1 MIEVLIHNIKIDLNF
16 KDENDRTIK
25 YITQGIHEQLDP
37 LDPDRYRKKLF
48 NTYNKYG
55 QRIWDGR
62 IKICTFNPKKGIYQV
77 PTGLYPD
84 LIDYLTVQKDKT
96 GIEFSVKDQRGPK
109 LTADIPDEITLDG
122 HGLEKTL
129 TLRDYQYEGVKGSLE
144 EQVGIVLNATNSG
157 KCKSGDSL
165 VSTSKGIMSINEL
178 IHLTDISSYKDIKE
192 YSYKLD
198 IQLVNRY
205 GNLERPSK
213 IFINGKK
220 SLYKVK
226 SDLGLETINTD
237 NHPLLIVNEEGDFV
251 WKKTGELRAGDKL
264 VINTGNEVYGTN
276 KKLDTLDSYCLGL
289 LVADGYYHKGGLSFT
304 NNEESLINTFNKWAK
319 RETGI
324 MPRMEEKYLK
334 GSYSATAC
342 HVKVGKSGSF
352 DSFLNYYGLSRVKSD
367 KKSIPK
373 DILDAPKN
381 IQLAFLSGYY
391 ECEMSFELRGGRN
404 NIECTTKSHRLA
416 KQLQLMLLNMGIVV
430 NIKPRKIKGYAYT
443 YYRMTFRAVDSLK
456 LVKLLN
462 FKTEGRNNSKNT
474 LIESMCNRRRNAKGR
489 SVPVG
494 KKLCD
499 TYVNSLPSKVRGKA
513 RHKYNIPHTISNL
526 RVQRLLKEY
535 PEGDKQLKQKLLL
548 LSDPRIYYTEIT
560 DISYYEDDY
569 TYDFEMPETHSFIC
583 DGLIN
588 HNSVEAIS
596 IFKYLLPKLEE
607 GQHLLFIAPRNSIM
621 NQLLLKFQHYL
632 GEDLIGV
639 WGDGKKDLD
648 HPIVCA
654 TIQTIASA
662 IKKPDIKL
670 TSKKDKLLER
680 MATKYVPAI
689 LESGSPMA
697 NLKLLSLN
705 FKPNYK
711 YEEDDLDLFRELSM
725 TLKTDKDATK
735 CLEGY
740 VKKYKKV
747 MYKKNEKGFKKYDSA
762 IEFLNSVV
770 GVICDEAHFAGADS
784 YWNVFQHLTNARL
797 RIGMTGTLD
806 KTKPIHMQRIKS
818 LLGNPITRVTN
829 DQMIKRGVSAKPHIR
844 MVPVDKPANLE
855 MQIGAIAKQQGIGGG
870 SAADLMMYQIAY
882 KLGVVENEYRNS
894 LIARLADASAKQLDK
909 QAVLLIVNSIEHG
922 ENICKELDKLG
933 AEYLF
938 IQGKDDNDTRKE
950 ALARVKSGDLKILI
964 GTKIIDTGIDVP
976 NFKVLIMCSSGK
988 SYISLLQRVGRVLR
1002 IMPEKKDVIIFDM
1015 YDRTTDI
1022 LFRHAKQRIKY
1033 YKEQGFDVK

>member
-1 MIEVLIHNIKIDLNF
+1 MIKVLIHNIKIDLNF

-109 LTADIPDEITLDG
+109 LTANIPDEITLDG
-122 HGLEKTL
+122 HRLEKTL
-129 TLRDYQYEGVKGSLE
+129 TLRDYQYDGVKGSLE
-144 EQVGIVLNATNSG
+144 EQVGILLNSTNSG
-157 KCKSGDSL
+157 K
-165 VSTSKGIMSINEL
+165 TSI
-178 IHLTDISSYKDIKE
+178 
-192 YSYKLD
+192 
-198 IQLVNRY
+198 
-205 GNLERPSK
+205 
-213 IFINGKK
+213 
-220 SLYKVK
+220 
-226 SDLGLETINTD
+226 
-237 NHPLLIVNEEGDFV
+237 
-251 WKKTGELRAGDKL
+251 
-264 VINTGNEVYGTN
+264 
-276 KKLDTLDSYCLGL
+276 
-289 LVADGYYHKGGLSFT
+289 
-304 NNEESLINTFNKWAK
+304 
-319 RETGI
+319 
-324 MPRMEEKYLK
+324 
-334 GSYSATAC
+334 
-342 HVKVGKSGSF
+342 
-352 DSFLNYYGLSRVKSD
+352 
-367 KKSIPK
+367 
-373 DILDAPKN
+373 
-381 IQLAFLSGYY
+381 
-391 ECEMSFELRGGRN
+391 
-404 NIECTTKSHRLA
+404 
-416 KQLQLMLLNMGIVV
+416 
-430 NIKPRKIKGYAYT
+430 
-443 YYRMTFRAVDSLK
+443 
-456 LVKLLN
+456 
-462 FKTEGRNNSKNT
+462 
-474 LIESMCNRRRNAKGR
+474 
-489 SVPVG
+489 
-494 KKLCD
+494 
-499 TYVNSLPSKVRGKA
+499 
-513 RHKYNIPHTISNL
+513 
-526 RVQRLLKEY
+526 
-535 PEGDKQLKQKLLL
+535 
-548 LSDPRIYYTEIT
+548 
-560 DISYYEDDY
+560 
-569 TYDFEMPETHSFIC
+569 
-583 DGLIN
+583 
-588 HNSVEAIS
+588 AIS

-639 WGDGKKDLD
+639 WGDGNKDLD

-662 IKKPDIKL
+662 IKKPDIKV

-689 LESGSPMA
+689 LESGSPTA
-697 NLKLLSLN
+697 NLKLLALN

-725 TLKTDKDATK
+725 TLETDKDAIK

-818 LLGNPITRVTN
+818 LLGTPITRVTN